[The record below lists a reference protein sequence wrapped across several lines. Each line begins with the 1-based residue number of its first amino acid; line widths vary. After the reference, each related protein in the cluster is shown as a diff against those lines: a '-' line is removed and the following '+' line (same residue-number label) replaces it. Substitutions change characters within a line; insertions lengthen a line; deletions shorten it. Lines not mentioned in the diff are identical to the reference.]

1 MPEAQAG
8 PIASYATLRIPSERF
23 AVQDIGMTWKTIRLE
38 LARTPEFP
46 EGSAAHAYVLRL
58 PIDDNGFIE
67 SSALKHPV
75 ESPLVH
81 RMWPD
86 EPDRKG
92 VVISRRAG
100 WAFSY
105 EVGDADDEG
114 IFHLE
119 HHPLKPGEYVTI
131 TETDGEQLPFKV
143 VGCHA

>member
-1 MPEAQAG
+1 VQA
-8 PIASYATLRIPSERF
+8 
-23 AVQDIGMTWKTIRLE
+23 IGMTWKTIRLE
-38 LARTPEFP
+38 LARTREFP

-67 SSALKHPV
+67 RSAMKHPA
-75 ESPLVH
+75 ESPIVH
-81 RMWPD
+81 RMWPG
-86 EPDRKG
+86 ERDRNG

-119 HHPLKPGEYVTI
+119 HHPINLGEYLTI
-131 TETDGEQLPFKV
+131 TEADGERLPFKV
-143 VGCHA
+143 VSCHS